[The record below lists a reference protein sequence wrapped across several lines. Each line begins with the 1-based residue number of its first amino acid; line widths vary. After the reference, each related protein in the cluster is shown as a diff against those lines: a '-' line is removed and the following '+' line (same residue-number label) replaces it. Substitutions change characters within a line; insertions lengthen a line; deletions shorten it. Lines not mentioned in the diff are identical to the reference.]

1 MVKVEIENIRIL
13 WLTNMNKYWITWLGI
28 VYISITDTGVKT
40 VIESS

>member
-28 VYISITDTGVKT
+28 VYISINDIGVKSA
-40 VIESS
+40 IESS